1 MELLR
6 FATAGSVDDG
16 KSTLIGRLLHDTKSL
31 LEDTIEAVEISTAR
45 RGGTGLD
52 LALITDGL
60 RAEREQGIT
69 IDVAYRYFA
78 TSKRS
83 FVIADTPGHV
93 QYTRNMVTGASNSEL
108 AIILVDARHG
118 LKEQSFRHA
127 SIASMLGIGQL
138 VFAVNKMDLV
148 DWSSN
153 RFHEIEIDIKN
164 LAARLGLA
172 EWLTIPLSALSG
184 DNVVERSESSPW
196 YAGPTLLEHLE
207 AVRTT
212 PVNVNLGGRLNV
224 QWIVRP
230 SSNGDTVTGDADA
243 DAHARRWYCG
253 PQSGTAF
260 RVGDKVVV
268 LPGGTISTIT
278 AVVGNGAATRIQLA
292 DERDVSRGDIIAH
305 LEHQPTTTNEF
316 SAMVC
321 AMGEEPL
328 AAGSRLLVKNGTRT
342 TQARI
347 LSVQSRVDI
356 VTGIEETGV
365 ESLGLNDIG
374 RVRFSTAQ
382 SLTVD
387 DYRTNRLTGSLIA
400 MHPLTNN
407 TVLAGMISL
416 PDLFPD

>member
-31 LEDTIEAVEISTAR
+31 LDDTIEAVEISTAR

-78 TSKRS
+78 TATRS

-127 SIASMLGIGQL
+127 SIASMLGIKQL

-148 DWSSN
+148 DWSST
-153 RFHEIEIDIKN
+153 RFHEIEVDVKN
-164 LAARLGLA
+164 LATRLGLA
-172 EWLTIPLSALSG
+172 DWVTIPMSALSG
-184 DNVVERSESSPW
+184 DNVVDPSENTPW
-196 YAGPTLLEHLE
+196 YAGPTLLDHLE
-207 AVRTT
+207 QVPTSLT
-212 PVNVNLGGRLNV
+212 KPTIGGRLSV

-230 SSNGDTVTGDADA
+230 TSDGDTTATGTD
-243 DAHARRWYCG
+243 ARRWYCG
-253 PQSGTAF
+253 PHSGATFTVGDEVVILPSGT
-260 RVGDKVVV
+260 R
-268 LPGGTISTIT
+268 SQIT
-278 AVVGNGAATRIQLA
+278 AVVGNGAATRVQLA
-292 DERDVSRGDIIAH
+292 DERDVSRGDLIAH
-305 LEHQPTTTNEF
+305 AGHEPIVTNEF
-316 SAMVC
+316 TAMIC
-321 AMGEEPL
+321 AMADEPL
-328 AAGSRLLVKNGTRT
+328 VAGSRVLVKNGTRT

-347 LSVQSRVDI
+347 LSIDARIDI
-356 VTGIEETGV
+356 VTGTEDTDAS
-365 ESLGLNDIG
+365 SLALNDIG
-374 RVRFSTAQ
+374 RARFATAQ
-382 SLTVD
+382 PLTID
-387 DYRTNRLTGSLIA
+387 DYRSNRSTGAFIA
-400 MHPLTNN
+400 MHPLTNA
-407 TVLAGMISL
+407 TLLAGMIML
-416 PDLFPD
+416 PGYIAD